1 MAIERIPLHSIKG
14 RSYCTDPQLIR
25 RHHRHIFHTDNF
37 KWSRAGKIPEGY
49 MFVDFITNIVSQTRT
64 TEAFDY
70 NLYSDLTPQ
79 ISKSQV
85 SLERIVT
92 L

>member
-1 MAIERIPLHSIKG
+1 
-14 RSYCTDPQLIR
+14 
-25 RHHRHIFHTDNF
+25 
-37 KWSRAGKIPEGY
+37 